1 MYKPVVVLFL
11 FMTQLTQLP
20 QLTQRQLQ
28 INFVAG
34 TFGWMK
40 WVANN
45 QIPQI
50 KYNSCCNLNLLLEL
64 SAGYKNTE

>member
-11 FMTQLTQLP
+11 FMTQLTQLT

-34 TFGWMK
+34 TFG
-40 WVANN
+40 
-45 QIPQI
+45 
-50 KYNSCCNLNLLLEL
+50 
-64 SAGYKNTE
+64 

>member
-34 TFGWMK
+34 TFG
-40 WVANN
+40 
-45 QIPQI
+45 
-50 KYNSCCNLNLLLEL
+50 
-64 SAGYKNTE
+64 